1 MNSEKLGN
9 LALQYLF
16 NDQKKKLIF
25 LSQKEEQLQKIN
37 RKYDLI
43 ITEKESYEAVI
54 ALSNQ
59 AWSFSS

>member
-59 AWSFSS
+59 A